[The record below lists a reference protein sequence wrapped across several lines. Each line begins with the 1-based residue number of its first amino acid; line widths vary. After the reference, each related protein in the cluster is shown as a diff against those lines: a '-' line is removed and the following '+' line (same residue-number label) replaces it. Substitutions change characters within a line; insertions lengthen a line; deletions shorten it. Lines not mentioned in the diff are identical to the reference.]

1 MRLARFALPL
11 CAVLLSACAGA
22 PGGECHG
29 ESWYRLGLNDGM
41 QDAQAE
47 AKRYEASCGNEFDRA
62 RYQEGYR
69 DGLARRPKPPAPR

>member
-1 MRLARFALPL
+1 LRLARIALPL

-41 QDAQAE
+41 ADAKEE
-47 AKRYEASCGNEFDRA
+47 AARYQTSCGAGFDRA
-62 RYQEGYR
+62 RYEEGFR
-69 DGLARRPKPPAPR
+69 DGLARRPKPPATR